1 VPIGQAREWP
11 LLRMEAV
18 LHILDG
24 ACSAYYVT
32 DGNKLIALHFV
43 NELRFGNRY
52 KLCAFYVSDG
62 TSVCNG

>member
-1 VPIGQAREWP
+1 
-11 LLRMEAV
+11 MEAV